1 MLNDKKVPCIFSII
15 HDNKFVTK
23 FSKNADLFNFF
34 FFFAKQCSIIEN
46 NCVFNSSTNPVTNQ
60 YLSNIEFK
68 EDDIKRVI
76 FKLDPN
82 TAHGHDM
89 ISIW

>member
-1 MLNDKKVPCIFSII
+1 MTKKFPAF
-15 HDNKFVTK
+15 FL
-23 FSKNADLFNFF
+23 LFMITNLLQSLVKTPICLIF
-34 FFFAKQCSIIEN
+34 FFFAKQCSVIEN

>member
-1 MLNDKKVPCIFSII
+1 MTKKFPAF
-15 HDNKFVTK
+15 FL
-23 FSKNADLFNFF
+23 LFMITNLLQSLVKTPICLIFF